1 MLDINQKVNYQK
13 SVIVN
18 SNEQLIF
25 KALTEEI
32 DKWWSDIEYSSKNK
46 GDIFKISFGKESYWR
61 FRTIELKINKKL
73 VWKCIESHQDH
84 NLKGIDEEWLNSEIT
99 WTISEKDNNTKIE
112 FLHKGLVTDGICY
125 DVCSTAWDFYIL
137 DSLKSYLE
145 TGIGKAG
152 QN

>member
-1 MLDINQKVNYQK
+1 MININQKNYQK
-13 SVIVN
+13 SVFVN
-18 SNEQLIF
+18 SSKQLIF
-25 KALTEEI
+25 KALTEEV
-32 DKWWSDIEYSSKNK
+32 DKWWSDIENSSKNK
-46 GDIFKISFGKESYWR
+46 DDIFKISFGKESYWK
-61 FRTIELKINKKL
+61 FRVIEINKNKRI

-84 NLKGIDEEWLNSEIT
+84 NLKGVDEEWLNSEIT
-99 WTISEKDNNTKIE
+99 WTISEKDKNTKID

-137 DSLKSYLE
+137 NSLKSYLE

>member
-1 MLDINQKVNYQK
+1 MIDINQRKNYQK
-13 SVIVN
+13 SILVN
-18 SNEQLIF
+18 SKKQLIF
-25 KALTEEI
+25 KALTEEV
-32 DKWWSDIEYSSKNK
+32 DKWWSEIEYPSKNE
-46 GDIFKISFGKESYWR
+46 GDIFKISFGKESYWK
-61 FRTIELKINKKL
+61 FRLIEIKKNEKI

-99 WTISEKDNNTKIE
+99 WTISEKGNKTKIN

>member
-1 MLDINQKVNYQK
+1 MLDINQKENYQK

-18 SNEQLIF
+18 ANNQLIF
-25 KALTEEI
+25 KALTEEVN
-32 DKWWSDIEYSSKNK
+32 KWWSDIEGSSKDK
-46 GDIFKISFGKESYWR
+46 GDIFRISFGKESYWR
-61 FRTIELKINKKL
+61 FSLTELKINKKL

-99 WTISEKDNNTKIE
+99 WTISEEGSNSKID
-112 FLHKGLVTDGICY
+112 FLHKGLITDGVCY
-125 DVCSTAWDFYIL
+125 DVCSNAWDFYIL